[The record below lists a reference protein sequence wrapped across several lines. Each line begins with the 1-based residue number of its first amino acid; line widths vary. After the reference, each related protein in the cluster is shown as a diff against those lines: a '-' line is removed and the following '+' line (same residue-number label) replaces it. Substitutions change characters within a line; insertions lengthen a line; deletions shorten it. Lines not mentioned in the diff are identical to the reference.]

1 MPSPPVPATV
11 HIRTRSLP
19 HVETDRLV
27 RRLTLL
33 RDPAFQREF
42 VRTLENRRPMR
53 DLAREMILIEREIE
67 RRRLLDVVTPSC

>member
-1 MPSPPVPATV
+1 MPSAPVPATV

-27 RRLTLL
+27 RRLLL
-33 RDPAFQREF
+33 VRSPDFRREF
-42 VRTLENRRPMR
+42 IAKLENRRPMR

-67 RRRLLDVVTPSC
+67 RRRLLNIVTPSC